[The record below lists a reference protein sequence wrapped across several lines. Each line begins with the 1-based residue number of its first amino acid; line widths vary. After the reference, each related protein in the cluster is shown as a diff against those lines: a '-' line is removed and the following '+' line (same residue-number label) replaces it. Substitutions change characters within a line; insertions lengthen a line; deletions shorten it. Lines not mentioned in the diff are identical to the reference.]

1 MQGALGNL
9 VFILLLFLVF
19 YFLLIRPQ
27 KKRMEAQRA
36 LIESVQEGDE
46 IVTMGGILGT
56 VRGLQDDA
64 MEVEVS
70 PGTTI
75 RVLKSAVARKLVDE
89 DEDDDDL
96 GEEDYGETGTSEEGR
111 A

>member
-9 VFILLLFLVF
+9 IFIALLFLVF

-56 VRGLQDDA
+56 VRGLEDDA
-64 MEVEVS
+64 MELEVS
-70 PGTTI
+70 PGTNI

-89 DEDDDDL
+89 DEDEDL
-96 GEEDYGETGTSEEGR
+96 GEEDYGDAGSPEEGR